1 MPLPHRRAIAAAALL
16 AALQVHAQQAPATVA
31 SPATPAI
38 PAAPASATAAADAP
52 AAPVEPPTH
61 SAMDAPLFYQLLIGE
76 VELQNGQAGVAFQ
89 VLLDAARRTS
99 DEELFKRVVNIAIQ
113 ARAGDQALM
122 ASRAWADTLPGSVDA
137 LQSVVQLLALMN
149 KPGEVAAP
157 LTQLL
162 RVAPVPQ
169 RQGFILA
176 LPRLFQRAPDPKAV
190 LAGVAPVL
198 QAQTGPL
205 RPAALYVEAR
215 LAIAAGDSPRALAL
229 TRELHQAQPDGDD
242 AMQLAVELMP
252 TAPQAEELIA
262 ERLQKR
268 PEQHALRQAYGR
280 ALVQSQRAAEAARE
294 FRTLTQVTPDNPAPW
309 LALGALELELKHPAA
324 AETAVREG
332 LKRLD
337 TPAAGTDAEIKA
349 RADGRRQAWLMLSQA
364 AEQRGDLKA
373 AEAALQKVDSTGLDV
388 RYRRASLLAR
398 QGRLAEGRKLLQPAA
413 GASDADARASM
424 LAEAQLLRD
433 QRDYAAAF
441 TVLKTASERFAGD
454 ADLLYEQAMMAEKV
468 GKFDDMEAL
477 LRRVIE
483 LKPDYH
489 HAYNALGYSLADRNL
504 RLPEAKQLIEQALKL
519 APGEPFIVDSLGW
532 VEFKLGNLAEAARLL
547 RQAHTGRPDAE
558 IAAHLGEV
566 LWASGAQDEARRVLA
581 EAAQRDPANEALR
594 ETLDRLKV
602 KP

>member
-1 MPLPHRRAIAAAALL
+1 MPLPYRRVVAAAALL
-16 AALQVHAQQAPATVA
+16 AALQAQAQDAAATEPSAPA
-31 SPATPAI
+31 
-38 PAAPASATAAADAP
+38 
-52 AAPVEPPTH
+52 EPLVN

-76 VELQNGQAGVAFQ
+76 IELQNGQAGVAFQ

-122 ASRAWADTLPGSVDA
+122 ASRAWADTVPTSVDA

-149 KPGEVAAP
+149 KPGEVGPP
-157 LTQLL
+157 LTALL
-162 RVAPVPQ
+162 RIAPAPQ
-169 RQGFILA
+169 RPGFILA
-176 LPRLFQRAPDPKAV
+176 LPRLFQRSPDPKAV
-190 LAGVAPVL
+190 LAGVGPVL
-198 QAQTGPL
+198 RAQTGPL
-205 RPAALYVEAR
+205 KPPALYTEAR
-215 LAIAAGDSPRALAL
+215 LSINAGESTRALAL
-229 TRELHQAQPDGDD
+229 TQQLHQALPDGDD
-242 AMQLAVELMP
+242 AMQLALDLMP
-252 TAPQAEELIA
+252 TEPQAERLIT
-262 ERLQKR
+262 ERLQQR
-268 PEQHALRQAYGR
+268 PDQHGLRQAYGR
-280 ALVQSQRAAEAARE
+280 ALIQGQRPAEAAIE
-294 FRTLTQVTPDNPAPW
+294 FRRLTEVTPDNPAPW
-309 LALGALELELKHPAA
+309 LALGAIELELKHPAA

-373 AEAALQKVDSTGLDV
+373 AEAALQKVDGTALDL

-398 QGRLAEGRKLLQPAA
+398 QGKLAEGRKLLQPAA
-413 GASDADARASM
+413 DASDEDVRASL

-433 QRDYAAAF
+433 RRDYAGSLS
-441 TVLKTASERFAGD
+441 VLKTATARFRGD
-454 ADLLYEQAMMAEKV
+454 ADLIYEQAMMTEKV
-468 GKFDDMEAL
+468 GKFDEMEAL

-483 LKPDYH
+483 IKPDYH
-489 HAYNALGYSLADRNL
+489 HAYNALGYSLAERNQ

-532 VEFKLGNLAEAARLL
+532 VEFRLGNLAEAAKLL

-566 LWASGAQDEARRVLA
+566 LWASGALEEARRVLA
-581 EAAQRDPANEALR
+581 EAAQRDPSNEALR
-594 ETLDRLKV
+594 ETLERLKV
-602 KP
+602 RP